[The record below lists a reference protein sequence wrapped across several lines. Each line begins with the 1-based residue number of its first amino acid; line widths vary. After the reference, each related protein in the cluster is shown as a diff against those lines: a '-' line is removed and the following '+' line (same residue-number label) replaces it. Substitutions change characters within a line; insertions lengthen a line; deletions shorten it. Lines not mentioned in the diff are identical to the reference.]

1 LPEPK
6 DSRVK
11 SATFIKSSV
20 KTADCPPA
28 KYAEIAI
35 VGRSN
40 VGKSSLINMLTNRK
54 SLAMVSKEPGKTRCI
69 NHFLINDSWYLVDLP
84 GYGYARIGKDSR
96 REFDVFT
103 KSYFQE
109 REALIMV
116 MQLVDS
122 SIPPQKTDLEYSY
135 WLADNEVP
143 FTLVFTKADKRK
155 KGQPKQADNMTA
167 YKRALVE
174 KMGFSVVPPCLLTS
188 AESGAGKKE
197 LLNYMSSLRVVFEQG
212 QKGS

>member
-1 LPEPK
+1 
-6 DSRVK
+6 
-11 SATFIKSSV
+11 
-20 KTADCPPA
+20 
-28 KYAEIAI
+28 
-35 VGRSN
+35 
-40 VGKSSLINMLTNRK
+40 
-54 SLAMVSKEPGKTRCI
+54 
-69 NHFLINDSWYLVDLP
+69 
-84 GYGYARIGKDSR
+84 
-96 REFDVFT
+96 
-103 KSYFQE
+103 
-109 REALIMV
+109 MV

-155 KGQPKQADNMTA
+155 KGQPKQAVNMIA

-174 KMGFSVVPPCLLTS
+174 DMGFSVVPPCLLTS

-197 LLNYMSSLRVVFEQG
+197 LLNYISSLRVVFEQG